1 LIPAYNT
8 DRDEVAERSCTIFVK
23 KTEEDIYVSHSTGSY
38 YPYMIRII
46 KSYNFPTRDPNVVS
60 QTVTFSSRPGDFSSK
75 DSYYLTSSG
84 LKITETSFMNF
95 DKGNFGDLNVKSV
108 PSWIR
113 AHLAASLARS
123 GN

>member
-1 LIPAYNT
+1 
-8 DRDEVAERSCTIFVK
+8 
-23 KTEEDIYVSHSTGSY
+23 
-38 YPYMIRII
+38 MIRII

-95 DKGNFGDLNVKSV
+95 DKGNFADLNVKSV

-123 GN
+123 GNEWIDYYSKFSSGTHSAQWIIIDHRKFYEDKNFVMFY